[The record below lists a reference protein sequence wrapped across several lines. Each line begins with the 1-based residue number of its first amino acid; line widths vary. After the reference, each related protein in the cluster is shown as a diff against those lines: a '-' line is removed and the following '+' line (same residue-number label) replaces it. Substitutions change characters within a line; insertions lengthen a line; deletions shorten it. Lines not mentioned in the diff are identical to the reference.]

1 MEEEFIQPSDPET
14 QAPGDR
20 PGTAHRHAY
29 TVKVFAVCPGRD
41 ARQPRTLLGRVRI
54 RPGPVAPGHIAAVR
68 LPGGSLTLM
77 RIFYE
82 RSSGQEFVR
91 LAPLAPG
98 ARAARYPLGE
108 VTIEGTAICS
118 SRAGE
123 RCVECDDGE
132 MS

>member
-14 QAPGDR
+14 PAPDDR
-20 PGTAHRHAY
+20 PGGTHRHAY
-29 TVKVFAVCPGRD
+29 TVKVFAACPGRD
-41 ARQPRTLLGRVRI
+41 ATQPRTLLGRVRI

-77 RIFYE
+77 RVFYE

-91 LAPLAPG
+91 LAPLSPG
-98 ARAARYPLGE
+98 AEAQRYPLRT
-108 VTIEGTAICS
+108 VTIEGEVVCL

-123 RCVECDDGE
+123 RCAECDEEDR
-132 MS
+132 S